1 MKKFS
6 LIFLILLLFSRTT
19 KAQQRDYLQF
29 DTSVLKI
36 PKPQLTPIGNHN
48 HFDIYQST
56 PDNMIVIKP
65 DSSIHFT
72 MPNAVKQFIIKQTP
86 FVKPKEK

>member
-1 MKKFS
+1 MKA
-6 LIFLILLLFSRTT
+6 ILKIIEATLLFHLSFFA
-19 KAQQRDYLQF
+19 KAQQKNCF

-36 PKPQLTPIGNHN
+36 PKPQLTQIGNYN

-65 DSSIHFT
+65 DSTICFI
-72 MPNAVKQFIIKQTP
+72 MPNAAKHFIIQTP
-86 FVKPKEK
+86 VLKPK